1 MRQTWLFLMLAV
13 CGASGAAQ
21 AYPFM
26 IRQGYTQCATC
37 HTDPSGG
44 TFLNEYGR
52 AQSEVLLSSSYGN
65 GDSSDSSDTS
75 ASEPTAG
82 RFLGF
87 IQPPPWLRLGG
98 WVREG
103 YIWNA
108 VDGRFVDRRFLQMR
122 ADLGA
127 DIKIGSFRAAAEL
140 GYASSDSTTFTQLA
154 QVTRNTNGPNL
165 VAREFWAGVETFGGA
180 GLLRAGRINVP
191 FGLRNLEHTSFVRTA
206 TQTDTN
212 QDQNYGVAFAMS
224 KPTWRAEVMALLG
237 NYSVHPDAYR
247 ERGAGGYFELSLAPT
262 SAVGVSAL
270 AARSDASLVTRL
282 PTLRQAYGGFL
293 RTAPWRP
300 LVLQAEVDLLLNKE
314 LGRGAQDVGH
324 AEWLQADL
332 EVVRGLHLTGA
343 LEGMKTG
350 AQPGLQRGAWGGLW
364 WFVLPHLDMRADV
377 IERAGQGS
385 STLTVLF
392 QLNGYL

>member
-1 MRQTWLFLMLAV
+1 MRRARWLLLLL
-13 CGASGAAQ
+13 GLSASGSAH

-26 IRQGYTQCATC
+26 IRHGYTQCSSC

-52 AQSEVLLSSSYGN
+52 AQSQLLLSSIPGG
-65 GDSSDSSDTS
+65 GDEASDE
-75 ASEPTAG
+75 AQGEPTLG

-87 IQPPPWLRLGG
+87 IPLPSWFRPGG

-108 VDGRFVDRRFLQMR
+108 VDGKIVDRRALQMR

-127 DIKIGSFRAAAEL
+127 DVKIGAFRAAAEL
-140 GYASSDSTTFTQLA
+140 GYGSPEGTPRLAQITHSTT
-154 QVTRNTNGPNL
+154 GPNL
-165 VAREFWAGVETFGGA
+165 VGREFWAGVEIFGGE

-206 TQTDTN
+206 TQTDFN
-212 QDQNYGVAFAMS
+212 EDQTYGVALAVS
-224 KPTWRAEVMALLG
+224 RPTWRAEVMALLG
-237 NYSVHPDAYR
+237 NFSVHPDAYR
-247 ERGAGGYFELSLAPT
+247 ERGAAGYFEFSASPT
-262 SAVGVSAL
+262 TAIGISAL
-270 AARSDASLVTRL
+270 AARSDASLTTRL
-282 PTLRQAYGGFL
+282 PTLRQAYGGFA
-293 RTAPWRP
+293 RFAPWRP
-300 LVLQAEVDLLLNKE
+300 LVLQLEADLLLENQ
-314 LGRGAQDVGH
+314 LGTGVRHTGH

-332 EVVRGLHLTGA
+332 EPIRGLHLFGA

-350 AQPGLQRGAWGGLW
+350 STPELQRGAWGGLW
-364 WFVLPHLDMRADV
+364 WFVVPHVDVRADV
-377 IERAGQGS
+377 VERWGQGPA
-385 STLTVLF
+385 TTTFLV

>member
-1 MRQTWLFLMLAV
+1 MKRARWLLLLL
-13 CGASGAAQ
+13 GLSASGAAH

-26 IRQGYTQCATC
+26 IRHGYTQCSSC

-52 AQSEVLLSSSYGN
+52 AQSQLLLSSLPGG
-65 GDSSDSSDTS
+65 GDESDD
-75 ASEPTAG
+75 AQGEPTVG

-87 IQPPPWLRLGG
+87 IPLPSWFRPGG

-108 VDGRFVDRRFLQMR
+108 VDGKIVDRRALQMR

-127 DIKIGSFRAAAEL
+127 DVKIGAFRAAAEL
-140 GYASSDSTTFTQLA
+140 GYGSPEGTPRLAQITHSTTGA
-154 QVTRNTNGPNL
+154 NL
-165 VAREFWAGVETFGGA
+165 VGREFWAGVETFGGD

-206 TQTDTN
+206 TRTDFNEDQT
-212 QDQNYGVAFAMS
+212 YGVALAIS
-224 KPTWRAEVMALLG
+224 KPAWRAEVMALLG
-237 NYSVHPDAYR
+237 NLSVHPDAYR
-247 ERGAGGYFELSLAPT
+247 ERGVAGYLEV
-262 SAVGVSAL
+262 SASPATAIGISAL
-270 AARSDASLVTRL
+270 AARADASLTTRL
-282 PTLRQAYGGFL
+282 PTLRQAYGGFARL
-293 RTAPWRP
+293 APWRP
-300 LVLQAEVDLLLNKE
+300 LVIQLEADLLLENQ
-314 LGRGAQDVGH
+314 LGSGKQDIGH

-332 EVVRGLHLTGA
+332 EPVRGLHLFGS

-350 AQPGLQRGAWGGLW
+350 STPDLQRGAWGGLW
-364 WFVLPHLDMRADV
+364 WFVVPHVDMRADV
-377 IERAGQGS
+377 VERWGQGPP
-385 STLTVLF
+385 TTTFLV